1 MANTWT
7 DIAIG
12 TLYTTDIPFDATA
25 ATIEGLLEGIYG
37 VGEVTVADDTD
48 YTITFDLDVG
58 DSDLVA
64 DFTSL
69 TGATSPALT
78 ITQAYVKSPLEGVNG
93 GTLPCHAEIITTME
107 TGSTGLKVTLSE
119 TGEYI
124 ELDYALN
131 IADVVKWNTQTRTIT
146 VNDVDVREHITFG
159 SKWFQ
164 LPVGNFTLV
173 ADPSAVMLSA
183 TFRQRWI

>member
-12 TLYTTDIPFDATA
+12 TLYTTAIAYDATA
-25 ATIEGLLEGIYG
+25 ATIEGELELIYG

-48 YTITFDLDVG
+48 FTITFDLDVG
-58 DSDLVA
+58 DSDLIA

-69 TGATSPALT
+69 TGATDPALT
-78 ITQAYVKSPLEGVNG
+78 LIQSFTKSPLEGTNN

-107 TGSTGLKVTLSE
+107 TGSTSLKVTLSE
-119 TGEYI
+119 TSEYI
-124 ELDYALN
+124 ELDYTL
-131 IADVVKWNTQTRTIT
+131 IATDEVKWNTQTRTIT
-146 VNDVDVREHITFG
+146 VNDVAVRDSITFD
-159 SKWFQ
+159 STWLK
-164 LPVGNFTLV
+164 LPVGNFTLT
-173 ADPSAVMLSA
+173 ALPSEVMLQA